1 MSQSL
6 GRQYTKFVSQ
16 NIFGMLGIS
25 IYILADTFYI
35 SKAAGADGITVLNL
49 CLPLYN
55 LIYAIGSMIGAGSA
69 TRFTLYKVQKDP
81 VCDCFFSNAIFCS
94 IIISIPFI
102 LAGLIVPDRVLK
114 LMGGDSSIVALGVP
128 YARIFMMFAPFF
140 MINFVVN
147 AFVRNDNA
155 PSTAMVATLLGSLF
169 NIIFDYIFM
178 FPMGMGMAGAALATA
193 ISPIVS
199 TCVCGTHFIRGHNQI
214 RFLWQ
219 KPSLQ
224 RLVQAC
230 QLGTPA
236 FIGEFSSGVTT
247 TTFNF
252 LILRLAGNVGVAAYG
267 VIANLA
273 LVATSMFNGVAQ
285 GSQPL
290 VSSYYGKGDRRS
302 AGKLLKY
309 GLLTSL
315 CIAVLAVVG
324 TRIGTDILIAIFNS
338 EGSQELRNL
347 AYDGIRIYFPGF
359 LFAGLNIT
367 ATGYLS
373 ATDCA
378 LQALAASFSRGVV
391 AIILCAFVLAHFFGM
406 TGVWYS
412 FMAAELITL
421 LLVTGMLLWEN
432 RSKGQQQEKA

>member
-16 NIFGMLGIS
+16 NILGMLGIS

-55 LIYAIGSMIGAGSA
+55 LIYAIGSMIGVGSA
-69 TRFTLYKVQKDP
+69 TRFTLFKAQEDP
-81 VCDCFFSNAIFCS
+81 VCDRFFSNAVFCS

-102 LAGLIVPDRVLK
+102 LAGLIFPDHVLK

-128 YARIFMMFAPFF
+128 YARIFMTFAPFF

-199 TCVCGTHFIRGHNQI
+199 TCVCGNHFLRKDNQI
-214 RFLWQ
+214 RFVWQ
-219 KPSLQ
+219 RPSLR

-230 QLGTPA
+230 QLGTSA

-273 LVATSMFNGVAQ
+273 LVATAMFNGVAQ

-290 VSSYYGKGDRRS
+290 ISSYYGKGDKRA

-315 CIAVLAVVG
+315 CIAMIAVIG
-324 TRIGTDILIAIFNS
+324 TRAGTDTLIAVFNS
-338 EGSQELRNL
+338 EGSQELRRL

-359 LFAGLNIT
+359 VFAGINIT

-378 LQALAASFSRGVV
+378 LQALAASFSRGVA

-412 FMAAELITL
+412 FMAAELITM

-432 RSKGQQQEKA
+432 RIKGQQQEAA